1 MKTNDYKVVKKTI
14 EGRITVTIKC
24 NQDDS
29 ARVFNS
35 YWEFDRFR
43 V

>member
-14 EGRITVTIKC
+14 EDMITVTIKR

-29 ARVFNS
+29 GTS
-35 YWEFDRFR
+35 L
-43 V
+43 

>member
-14 EGRITVTIKC
+14 EDMITVTIKR

-35 YWEFDRFR
+35 
-43 V
+43 